1 MRAGRSRTWDK
12 AQTVEVALLVVV
24 VGSLA
29 AVAYAVLG
37 PIDLPFQHVNA
48 RIDATSQIDG
58 HTVRVTGTTN
68 LPDGSLLDWSLYQQS
83 YNGADYPPSGQV
95 AVQGGA
101 FAFDADLTKLG
112 SGSAE
117 ADVTFS
123 CNYGTVQ
130 PDHVTDVVGDQC
142 EHLGGD
148 RVYVDSPGDSK
159 QLYLPVTFA
168 VP

>member
-1 MRAGRSRTWDK
+1 MRDPTRNGDLV
-12 AQTVEVALLVVV
+12 TVALVVV
-24 VGSLA
+24 V
-29 AVAYAVLG
+29 VASVALVAWVFAS
-37 PIDLPFQHVNA
+37 PIDLPFQRINA
-48 RIDATSQIDG
+48 TIEASAKIDG

-68 LPDGSLLDWSLYQQS
+68 LPDGSLLDWSLDQERYFS
-83 YNGADYPPSGQV
+83 ADYPPAGQV

-101 FAFDADLTKLG
+101 FAFDADLTKLE

-130 PDHVTDVVGDQC
+130 PDHVTGVVGDQC
-142 EHLGGD
+142 EHLGGEQ
-148 RVYVDSPGDSK
+148 VYVDSPGDSK
-159 QLYLPVTFA
+159 QLFVPVKFA